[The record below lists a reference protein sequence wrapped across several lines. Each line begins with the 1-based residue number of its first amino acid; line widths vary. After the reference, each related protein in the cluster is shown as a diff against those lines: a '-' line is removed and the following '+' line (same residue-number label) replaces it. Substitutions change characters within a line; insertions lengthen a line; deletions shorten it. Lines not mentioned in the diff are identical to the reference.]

1 MYVLLEMLK
10 RNMST
15 VKVSSSFIFL
25 QYCTYLQTFYE
36 RCKVSESRLRFC
48 SLHRYVAD
56 SNCKNIVFEEYY
68 MYALYKVFIGQYLSI
83 VALCVFFFPTYI
95 FFLIIKLNSSCQSS
109 LTNSRVCIIKLN
121 ICIIDNY
128 TFNLFFKLIF
138 FKNTFVY
145 STAKIEKKR

>member
-1 MYVLLEMLK
+1 
-10 RNMST
+10 
-15 VKVSSSFIFL
+15 
-25 QYCTYLQTFYE
+25 
-36 RCKVSESRLRFC
+36 
-48 SLHRYVAD
+48 
-56 SNCKNIVFEEYY
+56 

-128 TFNLFFKLIF
+128 TFNLFFQINFLQEHF
-138 FKNTFVY
+138 CLFNSKN
-145 STAKIEKKR
+145 